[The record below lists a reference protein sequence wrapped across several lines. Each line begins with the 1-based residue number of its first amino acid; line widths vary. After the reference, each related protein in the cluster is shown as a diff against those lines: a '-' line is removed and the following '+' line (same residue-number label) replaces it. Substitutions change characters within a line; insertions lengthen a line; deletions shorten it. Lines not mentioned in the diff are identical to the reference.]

1 MEESLMSAVIDK
13 RDPQFNKNKQGEI
26 MRKSFLTV
34 VFTLTCLLGMG
45 ISAHAQDL
53 DKIAANVPFD
63 FVAGGETLPAGT
75 YSVSR
80 VSSEGPR
87 SLVMRS
93 DNNSVFLLPMFFD
106 GDPAVGNGASADHAE
121 LSFEHVGNKY
131 FLSKVE
137 TLEGVYAFRTPRAMT
152 QVAQMKDHGTAS
164 SSGAN

>member
-1 MEESLMSAVIDK
+1 MKKSL
-13 RDPQFNKNKQGEI
+13 
-26 MRKSFLTV
+26 LTV
-34 VFTLTCLLGMG
+34 VLTLTCLLGLG
-45 ISAHAQDL
+45 ISARAQDV
-53 DKIAANVPFD
+53 DKVAVKVPFE
-63 FVAGGETLPAGT
+63 FVAGGQTLPAGT

-80 VSSEGPR
+80 SSDQGYEALLIR
-87 SLVMRS
+87 SN
-93 DNNSVFLLPMFFD
+93 DNRAFLLPMFFD